1 MRFLR
6 TLLCSAFFLV
16 FGIGGLLF
24 SAALCLPL
32 PKPTMRAMLR
42 VQFRFFVW
50 AARATRLFVVEVSDA
65 DRAAF
70 RSFRGSVIVSNH
82 ISLIDIVILVS
93 LAGDSVCVTK
103 GSVGGNPFLRMI
115 ARKTLIVN
123 EGPVEVLGKAAQY
136 LADGVNVI
144 VFPEGTRT
152 PADAPLHRF
161 QRGAAHLALRTGAPV
176 ETVFMESDPP
186 VLGKRQPW
194 WDVGATTIRYSVR
207 HRGRIGVEAFR
218 GTDYIEARKA
228 SRELT
233 ESMRRKV
240 FGT

>member
-6 TLLCSAFFLV
+6 TLLCSAFFLG

-24 SAALCLPL
+24 SAVLCLPL
-32 PKPTMRAMLR
+32 PGAAMRAMLR
-42 VQFRFFVW
+42 AQFRLFVW
-50 AARATRLFVVEVSDA
+50 AAGATRLFVVDVSDA

-70 RSFRGSVIVSNH
+70 RSFRGSVIVANH
-82 ISLIDIVILVS
+82 ISLIDVVILVS

-103 GSVGGNPFLRMI
+103 GAVGGNPFLRMI
-115 ARKTLIVN
+115 ARRTLIVN
-123 EGPVEVLGKAAQY
+123 EGPVEVLGKAGQY
-136 LADGVNVI
+136 IAEGVNVI

-176 ETVFMESDPP
+176 ETVFIESEPP

-194 WDVGATTIRYSVR
+194 WDVGATTIRYSFR
-207 HRGRIGVEAFR
+207 RRGRIGVEALH
-218 GTDYIEARKA
+218 GTARIEERKA

-233 ESMRRKV
+233 EAMRRMV